1 MKCRSILVFLGLIA
15 LSLLTLGAAPQQL
28 NIGAAHELDT
38 EYASPYN
45 VNLGSWFAA
54 HPLPARPAIPSG
66 AQAFTTQS
74 ASQPPRMDV
83 VFQTP
88 RVVVLTLSIR
98 GSFPLHYHTNS
109 DEILVPVK
117 GKCKEYVDGKWQWV
131 QPGDIHYN
139 PRGVVHG
146 LQCEPGMEFQSFDI
160 FTPALPPGGDRVF
173 VDSKESKA
181 KPGDVVAD
189 WTLIDTQFKKGAN
202 INADEF
208 YASHPIPPG
217 ESMRLDLPIGTPR
230 NQMVLAQKPA
240 LKTHYHG
247 SSDEIIYVYKGVG
260 EELIKGEWVRM
271 KAGDIHF
278 CPRGFVHAIR
288 PVSDDFKIFA
298 FFTPPQA
305 NGSDRIFVEEA
316 AAK

>member
-1 MKCRSILVFLGLIA
+1 MKCRSILVIFALIA
-15 LSLLTLGAAPQQL
+15 LAVLTLTAAPPQL
-28 NIGAAHELDT
+28 LNVGDSHELDT
-38 EYASPYN
+38 QYPSPFN
-45 VNLGSWFAA
+45 VNFSEWFVA
-54 HPLPARPAIPSG
+54 HPLPAG
-66 AQAFTTQS
+66 QTG
-74 ASQPPRMDV
+74 PRMDV

-88 RVVVLTLSIR
+88 RIVVVGMTIR
-98 GSFPLHYHTNS
+98 GNFPLHYHTSS
-109 DEILVPVK
+109 DEILVPIK
-117 GKCKEYVDGKWQWV
+117 GKCKEYVDGKWQLV

-189 WTLIDTQFKKGAN
+189 WALIDSQFKQGAN

-208 YASHPIPPG
+208 YASHPIPAG
-217 ESMRLDLPIGTPR
+217 QTMRLDLPIGTPR

-240 LKTHYHG
+240 LKAHYHG

-260 EELIKGEWVRM
+260 EELIKGEWVKL
-271 KAGDIHF
+271 KAGEIHF
-278 CPRGFVHAIR
+278 CPRGFIHAIR

-305 NGSDRIFVEEA
+305 NGSDRIFVED
-316 AAK
+316 AK